1 MSFNPEYIIL
11 NSIQHLTVQMAC
23 DLLQN
28 RAEQERSSAQAKA
41 DSDRAQAQFDF
52 LKSQH

>member
-1 MSFNPEYIIL
+1 MNFNPEYIIL
-11 NSIQHLTVQMAC
+11 NGIQRMTVQMAC
-23 DLLQN
+23 DLLRN
-28 RAEQERSSAQAKA
+28 RMEQDRASAQAKA